1 MFHRFLL
8 KKEIFVLKNQ
18 LRPSELNF
26 VEQNN
31 SVTKFE
37 NIEKFVLSLKRCRR
51 IKSNLSRLNRYIFLF
66 CYVFLLCKVLFFLF
80 CVWLS
85 VFLFRFVERP
95 NNKATK

>member
-31 SVTKFE
+31 SVTKFK

-51 IKSNLSRLNRYIFLF
+51 IKSNLSRLNRYIFYFFLFFF
-66 CYVFLLCKVLFFLF
+66 CYVRFWFFFVLRLVKCF
-80 CVWLS
+80 S
-85 VFLFRFVERP
+85 IPFR
-95 NNKATK
+95 